1 VIKMDSRD
9 EINQYDLVE
18 IIQVPEQYEGVI
30 DIGDVGVVVER
41 YDDENF
47 EIECL
52 QPGDSYKWLKLLNI
66 KYIRLKSRDPFS
78 SWAKRSLKDKSI
90 TQTSIILGA
99 VIGAIVGALIGAGLG
114 AITKSLNGILIGL
127 IIGLILGVVT
137 GALTAALTV
146 KTAGTTGGI
155 GVGYFTGTLF
165 GGVFGMILGALIPP
179 PLRISAHLEG
189 LPMLDALTRSRFET
203 AMLAGFLLSILATIV
218 GTLIGGKNLVP
229 RNLKERYRQ

>member
-1 VIKMDSRD
+1 MDRHD
-9 EINQYDLVE
+9 KINQYDLVE

-30 DIGDVGVVVER
+30 DIGDVGVVVKR

-66 KYIRLKSRDPFS
+66 KYIRLKSKDPFS
-78 SWAKRSLKDKSI
+78 SWAKRSLTDRSI
-90 TQTSIILGA
+90 TQTSITLGA
-99 VIGAIVGALIGAGLG
+99 VIGAIVGALIGVGLG
-114 AITKSLNGILIGL
+114 AITRSLNGILIGL
-127 IIGLILGVVT
+127 VIGLILGVVT
-137 GALTAALTV
+137 GALTAVLTV

-155 GVGYFTGTLF
+155 GVGYFTGMLF

-189 LPMLDALTRSRFET
+189 LPVLAALRSRFET
-203 AMLAGFLLSILATIV
+203 AMLAGFLLAILAAIV
-218 GTLIGGKNLVP
+218 GTWIGGKNLVP
-229 RNLKERYRQ
+229 RNLKERYRP

>member
-1 VIKMDSRD
+1 MIKMDDHD

-18 IIQVPEQYEGVI
+18 IIRVPEQYEGVI

-66 KYIRLKSRDPFS
+66 KYIRLKSKDPFS

-114 AITKSLNGILIGL
+114 AITKSLNGILIVSYWEL
-127 IIGLILGVVT
+127 
-137 GALTAALTV
+137 
-146 KTAGTTGGI
+146 
-155 GVGYFTGTLF
+155 
-165 GGVFGMILGALIPP
+165 
-179 PLRISAHLEG
+179 
-189 LPMLDALTRSRFET
+189 
-203 AMLAGFLLSILATIV
+203 
-218 GTLIGGKNLVP
+218 
-229 RNLKERYRQ
+229 